1 MRRERNI
8 AKLFCA
14 LLLVAIYT
22 IATVSSSLVILL
34 CEHPHHHHT
43 EAHHDHDC
51 KCEGVMFVAECC
63 DHHHTLLGE
72 NHTDYIANELR
83 HDSRSSQL
91 FALLLQP
98 HVAVLAIESLQ
109 EPTTSVEEHL
119 FGDECEPLRAALSK
133 HTSLRAPPVVA

>member
-1 MRRERNI
+1 MKQQREIVRGLL
-8 AKLFCA
+8 AM
-14 LLLVAIYT
+14 LLVAIYS
-22 IATVSSSLVILL
+22 IATVSSSAAILL

-51 KCEGVMFVAECC
+51 ECGGIAFVADCC

-83 HDSRSSQL
+83 HDSRSAHL

-98 HVAVLAIESLQ
+98 HVAELSIESLQ
-109 EPTTSVEEHL
+109 APTSIIAEL
-119 FGDECEPLRAALSK
+119 SFGDEHEPLRAALLT
-133 HTSLRAPPVVA
+133 HESLRAPPVFA